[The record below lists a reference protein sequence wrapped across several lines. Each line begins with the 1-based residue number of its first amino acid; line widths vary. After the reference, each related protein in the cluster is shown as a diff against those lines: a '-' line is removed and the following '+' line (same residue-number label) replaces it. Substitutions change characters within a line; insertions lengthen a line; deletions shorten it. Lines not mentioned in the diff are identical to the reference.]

1 MKDRITSQSGPLK
14 QVYLVSRLTVIYPVS
29 PHHQGI
35 LMASLQDQ
43 LLKAGL
49 VDKNKAN
56 KANKEKQKKAKA
68 ARGSGA
74 TITNEASAA
83 AQREQAK
90 KAERDRQLNLK
101 KQRESIQKAVTAQII
116 QLVEMNRLDTGN
128 GEIDYSFIFDNKVKK
143 INLSEELKDQLV
155 AGRLAIVT
163 IVKNQQRKYEIV
175 PAQVAEKIAQRDTSC
190 IVQLNEKEDSDDDAY
205 ADYKIPDD
213 LMW

>member
-1 MKDRITSQSGPLK
+1 MLLARIIR
-14 QVYLVSRLTVIYPVS
+14 VY
-29 PHHQGI
+29 

-49 VDKNKAN
+49 VDKNRAN
-56 KANKEKQKKAKA
+56 KAKKEKQKKAKA

-74 TITNEASAA
+74 VISNEVSAA

-90 KAERDRQLNLK
+90 KIERDRQLNLQ
-101 KQRESIQKAVTAQII
+101 KQNESSLKAVAAQII
-116 QLVEMNRLDTGN
+116 QLVEMNRLDTSDGDI
-128 GEIDYSFIFDNKVKK
+128 GYSFVYDNRVKK
-143 INLSEELKDQLV
+143 IILNEELKNQLI

-163 IVKNQQRKYEIV
+163 IVKNQLRKFEIV
-175 PAQVAEKIAQRDTSC
+175 PAPVAEKIAQRDESC
-190 IVQLNEKEDSDDDAY
+190 IVQLNEKIGAEGEDDAY

>member
-1 MKDRITSQSGPLK
+1 MLLARFIR
-14 QVYLVSRLTVIYPVS
+14 VY
-29 PHHQGI
+29 

-49 VDKNKAN
+49 VDKNRAN
-56 KANKEKQKKAKA
+56 KAKKEKQKKAKA

-74 TITNEASAA
+74 VIPNEVSAA

-90 KAERDRQLNLK
+90 KIERDRQLNLQ
-101 KQRESIQKAVTAQII
+101 KQKESSLKAVAAQII
-116 QLVEMNRLDTGN
+116 QLVEMNRLDTSDGDI
-128 GEIDYSFIFDNKVKK
+128 GYSFVYDNRVKK
-143 INLSEELKDQLV
+143 INLNEELKNQLI

-163 IVKNQQRKYEIV
+163 IVKNQLRKFEIV
-175 PAQVAEKIAQRDTSC
+175 PAPVAEKIAQRDESC
-190 IVQLNEKEDSDDDAY
+190 IVQLNEKIGAEGEDDAY

>member
-1 MKDRITSQSGPLK
+1 MLLARFIR
-14 QVYLVSRLTVIYPVS
+14 VY
-29 PHHQGI
+29 

-49 VDKNKAN
+49 VDKNRAN
-56 KANKEKQKKAKA
+56 KAKKEKQKKAKA

-74 TITNEASAA
+74 VISNEVSAA

-90 KAERDRQLNLK
+90 KIERDRQLNLQ
-101 KQRESIQKAVTAQII
+101 KQKESSLKAVAAQII
-116 QLVEMNRLDTGN
+116 QLVEMNRLDTSDGDI
-128 GEIDYSFIFDNKVKK
+128 GYSFVYHNRVKK
-143 INLSEELKDQLV
+143 IILNEELKNQLI

-163 IVKNQQRKYEIV
+163 IVKNQLRKFEIV
-175 PAQVAEKIAQRDTSC
+175 PTPVAEKIAQRDESC
-190 IVQLNEKEDSDDDAY
+190 IVQLNEKIGAEGEDDAY

>member
-1 MKDRITSQSGPLK
+1 MLLARFIR
-14 QVYLVSRLTVIYPVS
+14 VY
-29 PHHQGI
+29 

-49 VDKNKAN
+49 VNKNRAN
-56 KANKEKQKKAKA
+56 KAKKEKQKKAKA

-74 TITNEASAA
+74 VISNEVSAA

-90 KAERDRQLNLK
+90 KIERDRQLNLQ
-101 KQRESIQKAVTAQII
+101 KQKESSLKAVAAQII
-116 QLVEMNRLDTGN
+116 QLVEMNRLDTSDGDI
-128 GEIDYSFIFDNKVKK
+128 GYSFVYDNKVKK
-143 INLSEELKDQLV
+143 IILNEELKNQLV

-163 IVKNQQRKYEIV
+163 IVKNQLRKFEIV
-175 PAQVAEKIAQRDTSC
+175 PAPVAEKIAQRDESC
-190 IVQLNEKEDSDDDAY
+190 IVQLNEKIGAEGEDDAY